1 MHARF
6 ALGALMLTW
15 LVLVAAV
22 PACSSSAPAGGN
34 ANANGVDWAEMHVS
48 ADNGPG
54 LQPVPSVQEMENTG
68 GFAFVFPSYLPAG
81 NSDNIAVAA
90 WKETTNVTFGVVQKG
105 GPGERVKIYQARTD
119 APFVT
124 VTEGMKPFQ
133 SGFADMSSLPDH
145 TTVSS
150 IDVGCVDIDM
160 GDFGQIRECDWV
172 VGDEGFRVEAQW
184 TDANEMTDD
193 MRQEAMKVVESMI
206 VAPEHP

>member
-1 MHARF
+1 MHAKF
-6 ALGALMLTW
+6 PVMALALTS
-15 LVLVAAV
+15 VVVVAAIV
-22 PACSSSAPAGGN
+22 ACSSSAPSSGTN
-34 ANANGVDWAEMHVS
+34 PDWGKMRVS
-48 ADNGPG
+48 ADNEPG
-54 LQPVPSVQEMENTG
+54 LQPVSSVQEMENMG

-81 NSDNIAVAA
+81 NSDNVSVAA
-90 WKETTNVTFGVVQKG
+90 WKETTTVTFGVVQKG

-124 VTEGMKPFQ
+124 VMEGMKPFR

-145 TTVSS
+145 TTALGT
-150 IDVGCVDIDM
+150 DVGCDDIDM

-193 MRQEAMKVVESMI
+193 MRQEVMRVVESMI
-206 VAPEHP
+206 LAPTHP